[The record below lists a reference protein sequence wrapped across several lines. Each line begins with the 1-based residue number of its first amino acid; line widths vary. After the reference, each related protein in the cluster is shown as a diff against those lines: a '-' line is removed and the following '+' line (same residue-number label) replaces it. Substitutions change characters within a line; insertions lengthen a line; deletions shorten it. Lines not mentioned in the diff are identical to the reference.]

1 MKNNKMTTMYIYFK
15 NTIHH
20 ALLNPVQV
28 YYWHKYNQVEFSS
41 VQFHL
46 SDEKKKWL
54 IPRLVYS
61 SIIYLIIFAGFI
73 NILVK
78 REKIF
83 FYFFIL
89 ICVLYYSTMLGW
101 VGNTRYFIP
110 SFVLLPLFMSEGL
123 ALLFKV
129 EN

>member
-1 MKNNKMTTMYIYFK
+1 MK
-15 NTIHH
+15 
-20 ALLNPVQV
+20 
-28 YYWHKYNQVEFSS
+28 
-41 VQFHL
+41 
-46 SDEKKKWL
+46 KKKWL

-101 VGNTRYFIP
+101 VGNTRYFMP
-110 SFVLLPLFMSEGL
+110 SFALLPLFMSEGL